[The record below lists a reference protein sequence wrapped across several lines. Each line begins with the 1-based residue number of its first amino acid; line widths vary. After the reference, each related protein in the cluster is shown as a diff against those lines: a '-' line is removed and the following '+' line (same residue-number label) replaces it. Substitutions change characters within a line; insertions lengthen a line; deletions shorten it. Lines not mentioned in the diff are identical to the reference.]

1 VTEDGER
8 KKRGGDKERGGGGS
22 FFLSL
27 QQRLKGKK
35 RGSGYNIKSSTKI
48 P

>member
-8 KKRGGDKERGGGGS
+8 KKRGGDRERGGS

-35 RGSGYNIKSSTKI
+35 RGSG
-48 P
+48 

>member
-1 VTEDGER
+1 VV
-8 KKRGGDKERGGGGS
+8 RGGES

-27 QQRLKGKK
+27 QKRLKGKK

>member
-8 KKRGGDKERGGGGS
+8 KKRGGDKERGGGS

-35 RGSGYNIKSSTKI
+35 RRSGYNIKSSTKI